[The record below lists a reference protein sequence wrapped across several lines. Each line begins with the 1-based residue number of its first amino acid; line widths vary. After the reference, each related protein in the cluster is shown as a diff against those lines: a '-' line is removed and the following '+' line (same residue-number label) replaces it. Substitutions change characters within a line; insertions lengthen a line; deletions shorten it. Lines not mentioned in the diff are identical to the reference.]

1 MTQLLGKP
9 KRNRLTNMVYDEI
22 SLVDKGAN
30 QHAHVVIIK
39 RDDEAVNNANRKARA
54 NSSVGTMPK
63 NRKAD
68 YYNSKTAKNPSARS
82 SSWDDKK
89 HPRKASGSPSGGE
102 FDKTSAESK
111 KKYGKGG
118 TTKAKLDAKKK
129 TSATTSKSYTVKK
142 GDTLWDL
149 AVKYYGDGTQW
160 KKIAKANGVKD
171 PKKLQIGTKLKIPG
185 VTDKKTA
192 AKKTTKT
199 STATPKYRKVME
211 PGGRVHLERI
221 PEPKKATKKKTAK
234 KKSPPTKK
242 KTTTHKRRKKTS
254 EVKKL
259 MLHNMFM
266 NYTGRR

>member
-1 MTQLLGKP
+1 MTTVLGKP

-30 QHAHVVIIK
+30 QHANVVIVKRHVVEK
-39 RDDEAVNNANRKARA
+39 KEAK
-54 NSSVGTMPK
+54 SDVGNMPK

-68 YYNSKTAKNPSARS
+68 YYNSKKAKNPSARS
-82 SSWDDKK
+82 SSWDEKK
-89 HPRKASGSPSGGE
+89 HPRKGAGSASGGE
-102 FDKTSAESK
+102 FDKTSQESK

-118 TTKAKLDAKKK
+118 TTKAKQDAANK
-129 TSATTSKSYTVKK
+129 TAKSYTVKK

-185 VTDKKTA
+185 VTDKTS
-192 AKKTTKT
+192 AKKKT
-199 STATPKYRKVME
+199 STAKPKYRKVME
-211 PGGRVHLERI
+211 PGGRVHMERV
-221 PEPKKATKKKTAK
+221 PGPKKKTAK
-234 KKSPPTKK
+234 KKSPPAK
-242 KTTTHKRRKKTS
+242 KTVHRRRRKKTS

>member
-1 MTQLLGKP
+1 MTTELGKP

-30 QHAHVVIIK
+30 QHANVVIIK
-39 RDDEAVNNANRKARA
+39 RDPEAVAAANRKARA

-63 NRKAD
+63 NRKAN
-68 YYNSKTAKNPSARS
+68 YYNSKKAKNPSARS
-82 SSWDDKK
+82 SSWDEKK
-89 HPRKASGSPSGGE
+89 HPRKGSGSPSGGE
-102 FDKTSAESK
+102 FDKTSDESK

-129 TSATTSKSYTVKK
+129 GTSSKSYSVKK

-160 KKIAKANGVKD
+160 KKIARANGVKD

-185 VTDKKTA
+185 ITDKKTS
-192 AKKTTKT
+192 AKKTSSKT
-199 STATPKYRKVME
+199 STAKPKYRKVME
-211 PGGRVHLERI
+211 PGGRVHMERVA
-221 PEPKKATKKKTAK
+221 EPKKTASQK
-234 KKSPPTKK
+234 KKSPPAK
-242 KTTTHKRRKKTS
+242 KTTHRRRKKTS
-254 EVKKL
+254 EVKKFA
-259 MLHNMFM
+259 LHNMFM